1 MMPDRFDELARR
13 KKLEQLKPAMGEQ
26 TVLDEPAPEV
36 MDVPSEVPVEA
47 PTEEAIPQ
55 EKEWY
60 QNRQVADALVGAT
73 PTLIN
78 LLTGASANHTV
89 RGFDQANA
97 YLKNRATQDLPTKDN
112 TFVEDVDGKP
122 VIGMRVDSVGKQAF
136 YQPKTIPGAAAG
148 SKGSAGNFVVYDMF
162 DPATNTSVG
171 VTFSG
176 RDNKWFDNAGSEFTP
191 PPQAIFKK
199 KADKMFSTED
209 TQGTKKG
216 FVYNEAAPEG
226 KKVKPIHVEPGKGT
240 KYGKDVTK
248 GQADIIEKGMEEGQK
263 ENQKVATQLVEVN
276 DVVKTLQTSKDP
288 RIVASSIYGLIRNVE
303 SKGVLTDDDFK
314 NISGEKYESFK
325 TRMQRMIDTQAFGDI
340 EKLRNSYIGLA
351 QKIQKRLQDKQRSI
365 PGVYSPS
372 TKKGQ
377 DAFKNITPEIAG
389 AKTPKD
395 EYAEIV
401 KRANVVF
408 KDQNKKV
415 RFLEMK
421 RKELGLE

>member
-26 TVLDEPAPEV
+26 TVLDESAPEA

-47 PTEEAIPQ
+47 PTEEAVPQ

-89 RGFDQANA
+89 RGFDQANT

-240 KYGKDVTK
+240 TYGKNVTK
-248 GQADIIEKGMEEGQK
+248 GQADLIETGIKEGQK
-263 ENQKVATQLVEVN
+263 AGQELTNQAIEIN
-276 DVVKTLQTSKDP
+276 DVVDTMKTSKDA
-288 RIVASSIYGLIRNVE
+288 RIVASSIYGLVRNVE

-325 TRMQRMIDTQAFGDI
+325 TRMKRMIDTQAFGDI
-340 EKLRNSYIGLA
+340 EELRKSYVGLA
-351 QKIQKRLQDKQRSI
+351 EKIKAKIEQKRDAI
-365 PGVYSPS
+365 PGIYAPN
-372 TKKGQ
+372 TKQSQ
-377 DAFKNITPEIAG
+377 DALKSVIPNMNIGKTPEEQY
-389 AKTPKD
+389 K
-395 EYAEIV
+395 EIV
-401 KRANVVF
+401 NRANTVF
-408 KDQNKKV
+408 RDQNKK
-415 RFLEMK
+415 RMFLDKK
-421 RKELGLE
+421 RKELGL

>member
-1 MMPDRFDELARR
+1 MPDRFDELARR

-26 TVLDEPAPEV
+26 TVLDESVPEA
-36 MDVPSEVPVEA
+36 MDVPSEAPIKAPVEEAA
-47 PTEEAIPQ
+47 PP

-89 RGFDQANA
+89 RGFDQANT

-122 VIGMRVDSVGKQAF
+122 VIGMRVDSVGKTPY
-136 YQPKTIPGAAAG
+136 YQPKTIPGAATS
-148 SKGSAGNFVVYDMF
+148 SKGSASNFVVYDMF
-162 DPATNTSVG
+162 DPASNTSVG

-176 RDNKWFDNAGSEFTP
+176 RENKWFDNAGNEFTP

-240 KYGKDVTK
+240 TYGKDVTK
-248 GQADIIEKGMEEGQK
+248 GQADLIEKGMEEGQK
-263 ENQKVATQLVEVN
+263 ENQKVTSQLVDIN
-276 DVVKTLQTSKDP
+276 DVVKTMKESKDA

-351 QKIQKRLQDKQRSI
+351 QKIQKRLQDKQKTI
-365 PGVYSPS
+365 PSTYAPS
-372 TKKGQ
+372 TKEAQG
-377 DAFKNITPEIAG
+377 AFKNVAPSIPN
-389 AKTPKD
+389 AKSAQE
-395 EYAEIV
+395 EYAEIT

-408 KDQNKKV
+408 KDQNKK
-415 RFLEMK
+415 RMFLDKK
-421 RKELGLE
+421 RKELGLQ

>member
-1 MMPDRFDELARR
+1 MPDRFDELARR

-26 TVLDEPAPEV
+26 TVLDESVPEA

-47 PTEEAIPQ
+47 PTEEAAPQ

-89 RGFDQANA
+89 RGIDQANA

-122 VIGMRVDSVGKQAF
+122 VIGMRVDSVGKTPY
-136 YQPKTIPGAAAG
+136 YQPKTIPGAATS
-148 SKGSAGNFVVYDMF
+148 SKGSASNFVVYDMF
-162 DPATNTSVG
+162 DPATNTSTG
-171 VTFSG
+171 VTFNG
-176 RDNKWFDNAGSEFTP
+176 RTNEWHLANGERFTP
-191 PPQAIFKK
+191 EPQVIFKK
-199 KADKMFSTED
+199 KADKLFNTED
-209 TQGTKKG
+209 VQGTKKE
-216 FVYNEAAPEG
+216 FAYNEAMPEG
-226 KKVKPIHVEPGKGT
+226 KKLKGIYKEPGKGT
-240 KYGKDVTK
+240 TYGKNVTK
-248 GQADIIEKGMEEGQK
+248 GQADLIEKGMEEGQK
-263 ENQKVATQLVEVN
+263 ENQKASSQLVEVN

-288 RIVASSIYGLIRNVE
+288 RVVASSIYGLIRNVE

>member
-13 KKLEQLKPAMGEQ
+13 KKLEQLKPTMGEQ
-26 TVLDEPAPEV
+26 TVLDESVPEA
-36 MDVPSEVPVEA
+36 MDVPSEAPIKAPVEEAA
-47 PTEEAIPQ
+47 PP

-89 RGFDQANA
+89 RGIDQANA

-122 VIGMRVDSVGKQAF
+122 VIGMRVDSVGKTPY
-136 YQPKTIPGAAAG
+136 YQPKTIPGTGAG
-148 SKGSAGNFVVYDMF
+148 KGSANNFVVYDMF
-162 DPATNTSVG
+162 DPASNTSVG

-176 RDNKWFDNAGSEFTP
+176 RENKWFDNAGNEFTP

>member
-1 MMPDRFDELARR
+1 MPDRFDELARR
-13 KKLEQLKPAMGEQ
+13 KKLEQLKPSIGEQ
-26 TVLDEPAPEV
+26 TVLVESAPEA
-36 MDVPSEVPVEA
+36 MDIPSEA
-47 PTEEAIPQ
+47 PTELPVEENAPP

-73 PTLIN
+73 PTLVN

-136 YQPKTIPGAAAG
+136 YQPKTIPGSGA
-148 SKGSAGNFVVYDMF
+148 SKGSANNFVVYDMF
-162 DPATNTSVG
+162 DPASNTTVG

-176 RDNKWFDNAGSEFTP
+176 RENKWFDNSGNEFTP
-191 PPQAIFKK
+191 PAQAIFKK
-199 KADKMFSTED
+199 KADKLFNTED
-209 TQGTKKG
+209 VQGTKKTYA
-216 FVYNEAAPEG
+216 YNEAMPEG
-226 KKVKPIHVEPGKGT
+226 KKLKGVNLEPGKGT
-240 KYGKDVTK
+240 IYGKNVTK
-248 GQADIIEKGMEEGQK
+248 GQADLIEKGMEEGQK
-263 ENQKVATQLVEVN
+263 ENQKVSGQLVEVN

-288 RIVASSIYGLIRNVE
+288 RVVASSIYGLIRNVE

-340 EKLRNSYIGLA
+340 EKLRNSYVGLA

-372 TKKGQ
+372 TNQGQ
-377 DAFKNITPEIAG
+377 SAFKNVTPEITG

-421 RKELGLE
+421 RKELGL